1 MIRRWSRINS
11 INLTIDNLNFFK
23 QNLQLVLLKTS
34 IYHRKFFTEYSQFN
48 RRIIS
53 QWKRRSN
60 WLPYCNILNHWSA
73 DYIFYKKFV
82 KFQFI
87 SDSFRNTVLF
97 YNFNFIKKKKTP
109 VFRNLQNFIFV
120 FISKNTFK
128 YFNKTSF
135 FFKNCN
141 PLFNFT
147 SKLDVQNRGDNF
159 VNLLINKENVY
170 FSIKKKKTQPFDLIE
185 ISDTLIDRFMVQT
198 VEFYK
203 ILNFLFYLKIT
214 KR

>member
-60 WLPYCNILNHWSA
+60 WLPYCNILNHWSS
-73 DYIFYKKFV
+73 DYIFYKKFI

-87 SDSFRNTVLF
+87 SNSFKNTILF

-109 VFRNLQNFIFV
+109 AFRNLHNFIFV
-120 FISKNTFK
+120 FISKNILK
-128 YFNKTSF
+128 YFHKTSF
-135 FFKNCN
+135 FLKNCN

-147 SKLDVQNRGDNF
+147 NKLGLPNRGDDF
-159 VNLLINKENVY
+159 VNLLINKEDVY
-170 FSIKKKKTQPFDLIE
+170 FSLKKTNPHPFDLTTILSATVDHT
-185 ISDTLIDRFMVQT
+185 ITQI

-203 ILNFLFYLKIT
+203 ILNFLFYLKIS